1 MYSYTVHIPSSAS
14 ISPKTILANKPH
26 QAAKIFSDF
35 LESSGHQNIQNIQN
49 IQKIHVTNVKG
60 KTLLY
65 SLHQLDKKIVKVPL
79 DKEDNKDDNKDK
91 DNKSVNSTNNQVA
104 KRMLKFAMNSAMVHN
119 KNLEKKK
126 VKK

>member
-1 MYSYTVHIPSSAS
+1 MYSYTVHIPSSSS

-26 QAAKIFSDF
+26 QAAKIFSSDF
-35 LESSGHQNIQNIQN
+35 LESSN

-60 KTLLY
+60 KTLIY
-65 SLHQLDKKIVKVPL
+65 SLAQENKKILKV
-79 DKEDNKDDNKDK
+79 DKDDNKDNKDDKDDNKDK
-91 DNKSVNSTNNQVA
+91 KTNNQVA
-104 KRMLKFAMNSAMVHN
+104 KRMLKFAMNSATAHN

>member
-1 MYSYTVHIPSSAS
+1 MYSYTVHIPSSSS

-26 QAAKIFSDF
+26 QAAKIFSSDF
-35 LESSGHQNIQNIQN
+35 LDSSN

-60 KTLLY
+60 KTLIY
-65 SLHQLDKKIVKVPL
+65 SLAQENKKILKV
-79 DKEDNKDDNKDK
+79 DKDDNKDDK
-91 DNKSVNSTNNQVA
+91 DNKDNKDDKSVNNTNNQVA
-104 KRMLKFAMNSAMVHN
+104 KRMLKFAMNSATAHN

>member
-1 MYSYTVHIPSSAS
+1 MYSYTVHIPSSSS

-26 QAAKIFSDF
+26 QAAKIFSDS
-35 LESSGHQNIQNIQN
+35 LESSDLQKIEK
-49 IQKIHVTNVKG
+49 IQKINVTNVKG

-65 SLHQLDKKIVKVPL
+65 SLDQLDKKIVKVPL

-91 DNKSVNSTNNQVA
+91 DNKSVHSTNNQVA

>member
-1 MYSYTVHIPSSAS
+1 MYSYTVHIPSSSS

-26 QAAKIFSDF
+26 QAAKIFSSDF
-35 LESSGHQNIQNIQN
+35 LDSSN

-60 KTLLY
+60 KTLIY
-65 SLHQLDKKIVKVPL
+65 SLAQENKKILKV
-79 DKEDNKDDNKDK
+79 DKDDNKDDKDNKDNKDDKDDNKDK
-91 DNKSVNSTNNQVA
+91 KTNNQVA
-104 KRMLKFAMNSAMVHN
+104 KRMLKFAMNSATAHN

>member
-1 MYSYTVHIPSSAS
+1 MYSYTVHIPSSSS

-26 QAAKIFSDF
+26 QAAKIFSSDF
-35 LESSGHQNIQNIQN
+35 LESSNIQK

-60 KTLLY
+60 KTLIY
-65 SLHQLDKKIVKVPL
+65 SLAQENKKILKV
-79 DKEDNKDDNKDK
+79 DKDDNKDNK
-91 DNKSVNSTNNQVA
+91 DDDKDDKDDKSVNKTNNQVA
-104 KRMLKFAMNSAMVHN
+104 KRMLKFAMNSATAHN

>member
-1 MYSYTVHIPSSAS
+1 MYSYTVHIPSSSS

-35 LESSGHQNIQNIQN
+35 LESSANQKIQK

-65 SLHQLDKKIVKVPL
+65 SLDEFDKKIVKVPL